1 MASSNSR
8 ITPPQAA
15 ANVRVLVRIRPLN
28 KSEVDFGSIG
38 RTNVLTVKS
47 ACDGKIDF
55 RNGESPS
62 TDATITVNSGAV
74 DEASGARRRM
84 TGLGSNGGS
93 TADGDNNSTA
103 KHFTADAVH
112 GQRSSQADV
121 YDSVKEIVNAVASG
135 YNGTIVAYGQT
146 GSGKTHTVFG
156 QGGGDESEIG
166 LVQRSLRDIFHKVT
180 LSQAK
185 AAGSVESVGT
195 GTTTTTFKS
204 SFFEIFNERVYDLL
218 CSDSLESNLA
228 VREDANRVYVE
239 GLKEIEVTNTTEA
252 ENVLAQGMANRHTAA
267 TNMNR
272 TSSRSHAV
280 FALSVKSEHVDPE
293 GLRKIRNSKFTL
305 VDLAGSERQK
315 STAALGDRLKEASM
329 INKSLLCLGH
339 VINAVVDREAG
350 RVRHI
355 PFRNSKLTF
364 LLRDTWGGNSK
375 TCLVATVSPSGKSL
389 AETISTLQFA
399 QRAKLIKN
407 NAVLNEDTCG
417 TVAAL
422 QAEVTKLRSQLERS
436 SATPSNSNENI
447 SLHEDQHEL
456 IGTLKRRA
464 HRAEDRALC
473 LEKQVSEED
482 KVVQTLKRKVREEI
496 MVRKFKERRI
506 NYLQTSSK
514 ENPRNKDEHRMMSD
528 EISCLQKRLET
539 PSIQAIEWK
548 LAYEQVKETLDSQIE
563 NDGMDA
569 VTSQDKIQELDSII
583 ERLCGEKVALEER
596 VSNLTLSSSDT
607 QDEIDSILKEVNRLE
622 TEMIALQD
630 EVVHQKDRVITLE
643 KEAVIEKDMNN
654 ELQCD
659 LRNSNDNALKHEMDF
674 LRLQKSSCNL
684 SEELET
690 LSERLKNKSEQ
701 IVEMEMLSKEIESEL
716 QVSIDG
722 LGSKLNECK
731 KALVNKESAQLD
743 LEGQLSSITKT
754 NLDLNEQIEEAFS
767 QIQAQNSIVVSVEDK
782 ISLMQTEKDAVIANL
797 RSQNEEKRNTL
808 VKETKSL
815 QEGMKHVSEERNRLK
830 SEICTIRDEVN
841 IAGVTINEKE
851 AIITQ
856 MMTKV
861 EEMKGSVGEAD
872 QVARLEK
879 DAFEDKI
886 STQKVIMEGMK
897 GELEMLT
904 EEKRKALCEAKEDK
918 EKIEITLQKEVE
930 EMRAKS
936 DHWNGEKM
944 NLENNLAKA
953 ESNTENHRILLQKTQ
968 TAFKEAQA
976 ERNMAHEITTN
987 EQKQIEKEL
996 QDKIQQIKVDHNQMK
1011 LECANSKQL
1020 LYESKAESEKAVE
1033 SSNNKQILVVSLR
1046 EQLSI
1051 LEEEKNASSSHINA
1065 KIQALDNQ
1073 VKDMWKEKSEL
1084 ETSLRNNI
1092 GVLSLTT
1099 KALNDQKELLTQQKK
1114 NVLLLE
1120 NDHKKEI
1127 QNDFEAKE
1135 AIRISHKREVKC
1147 LNLKISELDEK
1158 GKLMDVELLQCR
1170 RDSNTSA
1177 DNFHNQMEKKTSA
1190 LESQLEKYR
1199 ALSEVNIA
1207 EIQSK
1212 ISCIQNLEEEV
1223 KSLQLEK
1230 ELNIQAE
1237 KTVKALQSEHL
1248 FLKNRADRCSVS
1260 EEDAKRDLLL
1270 QKDRFTLLNRKK
1282 DSIESELKVL
1292 QYDQDALNNQIGVL
1306 DTQNKELGAE
1316 NRRLICRIEDMNKAH
1331 SNSECMSSNTTVE
1344 IPPSSCSMQESP
1356 APFYDLSTKMDNMLE
1371 KMSTD
1376 QSTVMDDTFDES
1388 MFLPNAGVD
1397 SPDDKENKCVYSN
1410 TPSKTK
1416 NEKPKSYGLT
1426 PLRMSTPSKLEY
1438 SVKRLPLSEKKIRT
1452 PLKMKENTPKRAVT
1466 SNRKH
1471 AKGLSATKIR
1481 SNWMLFDNKTLFRN
1495 EKKCD

>member
-1 MASSNSR
+1 
-8 ITPPQAA
+8 
-15 ANVRVLVRIRPLN
+15 
-28 KSEVDFGSIG
+28 
-38 RTNVLTVKS
+38 
-47 ACDGKIDF
+47 
-55 RNGESPS
+55 
-62 TDATITVNSGAV
+62 
-74 DEASGARRRM
+74 
-84 TGLGSNGGS
+84 
-93 TADGDNNSTA
+93 
-103 KHFTADAVH
+103 
-112 GQRSSQADV
+112 
-121 YDSVKEIVNAVASG
+121 
-135 YNGTIVAYGQT
+135 
-146 GSGKTHTVFG
+146 
-156 QGGGDESEIG
+156 
-166 LVQRSLRDIFHKVT
+166 
-180 LSQAK
+180 
-185 AAGSVESVGT
+185 
-195 GTTTTTFKS
+195 
-204 SFFEIFNERVYDLL
+204 
-218 CSDSLESNLA
+218 
-228 VREDANRVYVE
+228 
-239 GLKEIEVTNTTEA
+239 
-252 ENVLAQGMANRHTAA
+252 
-267 TNMNR
+267 
-272 TSSRSHAV
+272 
-280 FALSVKSEHVDPE
+280 
-293 GLRKIRNSKFTL
+293 
-305 VDLAGSERQK
+305 
-315 STAALGDRLKEASM
+315 
-329 INKSLLCLGH
+329 
-339 VINAVVDREAG
+339 
-350 RVRHI
+350 
-355 PFRNSKLTF
+355 
-364 LLRDTWGGNSK
+364 
-375 TCLVATVSPSGKSL
+375 
-389 AETISTLQFA
+389 
-399 QRAKLIKN
+399 
-407 NAVLNEDTCG
+407 
-417 TVAAL
+417 
-422 QAEVTKLRSQLERS
+422 
-436 SATPSNSNENI
+436 
-447 SLHEDQHEL
+447 
-456 IGTLKRRA
+456 
-464 HRAEDRALC
+464 
-473 LEKQVSEED
+473 
-482 KVVQTLKRKVREEI
+482 
-496 MVRKFKERRI
+496 
-506 NYLQTSSK
+506 
-514 ENPRNKDEHRMMSD
+514 
-528 EISCLQKRLET
+528 
-539 PSIQAIEWK
+539 
-548 LAYEQVKETLDSQIE
+548 
-563 NDGMDA
+563 
-569 VTSQDKIQELDSII
+569 
-583 ERLCGEKVALEER
+583 
-596 VSNLTLSSSDT
+596 
-607 QDEIDSILKEVNRLE
+607 
-622 TEMIALQD
+622 
-630 EVVHQKDRVITLE
+630 
-643 KEAVIEKDMNN
+643 
-654 ELQCD
+654 
-659 LRNSNDNALKHEMDF
+659 
-674 LRLQKSSCNL
+674 
-684 SEELET
+684 
-690 LSERLKNKSEQ
+690 
-701 IVEMEMLSKEIESEL
+701 
-716 QVSIDG
+716 
-722 LGSKLNECK
+722 
-731 KALVNKESAQLD
+731 
-743 LEGQLSSITKT
+743 
-754 NLDLNEQIEEAFS
+754 
-767 QIQAQNSIVVSVEDK
+767 
-782 ISLMQTEKDAVIANL
+782 
-797 RSQNEEKRNTL
+797 
-808 VKETKSL
+808 
-815 QEGMKHVSEERNRLK
+815 
-830 SEICTIRDEVN
+830 
-841 IAGVTINEKE
+841 
-851 AIITQ
+851 
-856 MMTKV
+856 
-861 EEMKGSVGEAD
+861 
-872 QVARLEK
+872 
-879 DAFEDKI
+879 
-886 STQKVIMEGMK
+886 
-897 GELEMLT
+897 
-904 EEKRKALCEAKEDK
+904 
-918 EKIEITLQKEVE
+918 
-930 EMRAKS
+930 
-936 DHWNGEKM
+936 M